1 MEEIREAKTYISSR
15 GSQLR
20 YEGMRHLFLD
30 LQCDYFLELLV
41 YETLLFVVI
50 YDLIIVL
57 YVSLYGTL
65 FHYCF
70 CLFTYSLLC
79 SPVYHPLSLLFLVCL
94 VI

>member
-1 MEEIREAKTYISSR
+1 MK
-15 GSQLR
+15 
-20 YEGMRHLFLD
+20 LF
-30 LQCDYFLELLV
+30 CLLS
-41 YETLLFVVI
+41 YS